1 MMTRFYTCTWILRIQ
16 SWKDKR
22 TCHTLRWELLDI
34 ILFIPENNSVR
45 GESIIFV
52 SRVKKLRFTEVK
64 YQLVVVYWLCL
75 DLNFPFD
82 SGIRSF
88 AAKILHKVQ
97 VEISSRWVVRTQE
110 VCNKKKKLCNK
121 HLLCTGIDAC
131 HTWSLSSY
139 SFRFNWETRLK

>member
-1 MMTRFYTCTWILRIQ
+1 MTRFDTCTGILLIQ

-82 SGIRSF
+82 SGIQSF

-97 VEISSRWVVRTQE
+97 VEISSRSIPTQE
-110 VCNKKKKLCNK
+110 VCNKKKK
-121 HLLCTGIDAC
+121 
-131 HTWSLSSY
+131 SM
-139 SFRFNWETRLK
+139 